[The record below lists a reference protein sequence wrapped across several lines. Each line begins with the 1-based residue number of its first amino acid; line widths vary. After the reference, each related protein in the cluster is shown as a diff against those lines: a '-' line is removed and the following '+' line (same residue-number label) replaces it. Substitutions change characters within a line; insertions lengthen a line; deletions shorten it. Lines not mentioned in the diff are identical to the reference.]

1 MLENNSVKI
10 NIAIDGYSSCGKGT
24 LAKSLAKLLG
34 YRFIDTGA
42 MYRSVTLYFIN
53 NAVDLASPKAVEAAL
68 ASISID
74 FLVTADG
81 GQEVVLNGVSVEGA
95 IREMRVAERVSEV
108 AALSPVRKKLVAM
121 QQKIG
126 ENKGVVMDGR
136 DIGTV
141 VFPDAELKI
150 FMTARPEIRAQRR
163 WNELQ
168 ANGDSISESE
178 VLANLSHRDAIDS
191 SREDSPLTLTKDYRV
206 LDNSEL
212 DREQQLQL
220 ALQWVEVAMS
230 GLPAS

>member
-168 ANGDSISESE
+168 ANGDSISELE

>member
-1 MLENNSVKI
+1 MLENNLVKI

-150 FMTARPEIRAQRR
+150 FMTARPEIRAKRR

-168 ANGDSISESE
+168 ANGDSISELE